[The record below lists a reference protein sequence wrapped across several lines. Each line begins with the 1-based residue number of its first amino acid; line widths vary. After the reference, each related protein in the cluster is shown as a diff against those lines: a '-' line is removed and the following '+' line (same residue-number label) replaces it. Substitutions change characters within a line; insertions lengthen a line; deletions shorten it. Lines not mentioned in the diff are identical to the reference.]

1 MQSTNEWFHSWGN
14 SILLSLSICA
24 LTTGFFL
31 LCLPN
36 FIFHLYYI
44 LSIPSTEGWA
54 NISCDVENL
63 KHTFIFFFF
72 HKEVLQKLFCW
83 SIGFGC
89 CTERVMFWK
98 ESCFIKSELISHL
111 YQGVFTSKISLLFKL
126 IKCGQIGMVASVYL
140 FLSGYDPW
148 NCTLS
153 HFVSSKTDW
162 KNFLK

>member
-72 HKEVLQKLFCW
+72 SQRSITETVLLEHWFWLLYWKSHVLKRVLFYKIWIDQSPLSRCLYIQNLLAVQADKMWSDRDGSLCVLIFIWIWSVKLH
-83 SIGFGC
+83 
-89 CTERVMFWK
+89 
-98 ESCFIKSELISHL
+98 FIPFS
-111 YQGVFTSKISLLFKL
+111 
-126 IKCGQIGMVASVYL
+126 
-140 FLSGYDPW
+140 FL
-148 NCTLS
+148 
-153 HFVSSKTDW
+153 
-162 KNFLK
+162 